1 MNVFFTSLLKRIY
14 LQRKVFIT
22 LFFIFLAITFLSH
35 SLFERKISSGGEDRY
50 LYDVQTRA
58 QEALQKAEDDIK
70 LITTVLYA
78 QHNRDVSFKDMS
90 IETNYPFYIY
100 RKAKLVYWS
109 DYHFVPSLKPHQN
122 GEKKMH
128 PYKELDSKFIVYQG
142 RLFANPENYDIISLI
157 PLYRNY
163 TNETAYLKSSYND
176 KIFVTDPD
184 SIGIAK
190 SPITHHNIYSAKND
204 FLFSVVPPTKVGYQP
219 PLVFTSTYLLAF
231 ITLLLLGIILSAQ
244 IWHFHRVHQYEYAFL
259 VLFVVLVGA
268 RALMLYYSIP
278 FVLLELDLFNSKFYG
293 PSIINPSLA
302 DFALNLFVIAI
313 LLFYLV
319 NYYFRMNSYLAVLTT
334 SLFKKRLLATV
345 LVCLSYVVFKFSF
358 QQLTDMLSAKSLYR
372 YDISLTADFW
382 KKNLKLCSL
391 LIYILVSFI
400 YFSATHIFVNIFIK
414 LFRKDKQLG
423 WVFFILVTLIV
434 GGICIFLKDVS
445 NYTLIVHT
453 LYFSIVYWKN
463 YPRYI
468 YSFHYRTSIYIFL
481 AAFLCAVVTTY
492 ILYNQTI
499 KRDFELKHD
508 FGEKRLSPNDEIGE
522 YMLSSYKEMLVG
534 NLDIIKGFDIKN
546 SFESSY
552 TVASQA
558 MIIFTQ
564 NLEYFS
570 GNKNN
575 KIEISVFDRYGQP
588 LVRSEGSKS
597 YDYLYQRYGLKK
609 YQTDYPNLY
618 FINNPN
624 EEVPV
629 QYMYFIPIEEDE
641 MVIGYIILNLI
652 PASAGSHELP
662 LTEEIQTEIKNF
674 SYALYEDSLFISSG
688 GYGFN
693 YEKGF
698 NPSLFK
704 DNRLYT
710 EGIDID
716 GVKHVG
722 VKKGNRRMVVSGE
735 KITIYSIFPN
745 FSFLL
750 LLLLIAILFVI
761 FIYAFRYG
769 FRNSSM
775 SFVTRI
781 QIYLN
786 GAFLLPLVLVV
797 IITATIVSHKLSKNQ
812 QQSFI
817 NQTESI
823 ASSLKRVS
831 KMSPKDGDLPDTLKN
846 MMIDTRRYISIYNP
860 EGRYRFGNRHSTYEG
875 GIFSRYI
882 NPLAYTDIIEKRMN
896 AVTLRET
903 IGKLE
908 FTTAYVAIRTDKGV
922 LLNILCVP
930 FYDAKSIF
938 DQDVLSIF
946 GSLLSVFIIIF
957 IILLILS
964 YYAAD
969 SLTDPLRLITTKL
982 RKIDLGKKNEALV
995 WHSEDEIGVLI
1006 RAYNTMV
1013 TKLEESTQALADTNK
1028 QSAWQQMAKQVAHE
1042 IKNPLTP
1049 MKLSLQLLQHKLSR
1063 GATIDTEQ
1071 IRGQIESLTSQI
1083 DNLSYIANS
1092 FSDFARL
1099 PIPKQEVFEFI
1110 EVVDKIIGLYAE
1122 NKQIRLIRDISMKL
1136 VYVKGDRQL
1145 TGNIIKNLIVNAL
1158 QSIPPDRIPPM
1169 IMVSVSKG
1177 LESITFSVTDNGI
1190 GVPKENQ
1197 NKIFM
1202 MDFST
1207 KKEGSGVG
1215 LALAKWVV
1223 DNAKGSIWFETREQ
1237 KGSTFFFT
1245 LPLAMD

>member
-14 LQRKVFIT
+14 LQRKVLVT
-22 LFFIFLAITFLSH
+22 LFFMFLAVTFLSH
-35 SLFERKISSGGEDRY
+35 NMFERKITSGGEDRY
-50 LYDVQTRA
+50 LYDVQTKA
-58 QEALQKAEDDIK
+58 QEAIQESEEDIK
-70 LITTVLYA
+70 LITSVLYA
-78 QHNRDVSFKDMS
+78 QHNRDVSFKDLS

-100 RKAKLVYWS
+100 RKNKLVYWS
-109 DYHFVPSLKPHQN
+109 DYHFVPSLKSYQN
-122 GEKKMH
+122 GEKKMYPH
-128 PYKELDSKFIVYQG
+128 EELDSKFIVYRG
-142 RLFANPENYDIISLI
+142 RLFANPDNYDIISLI
-157 PLYRNY
+157 PLYRSY
-163 TNETAYLKSSYND
+163 ANETAYLKSGYND
-176 KIFVTDPD
+176 KIFVTDPH
-184 SIGIAK
+184 SIGITK
-190 SPITHHNIYSAKND
+190 SPITHLNIYSARND
-204 FLFSVVPPTKVGYQP
+204 FLFSVVPPTTVGYQP
-219 PLVFTSTYLLAF
+219 PLVFTSTYVLAF
-231 ITLLLLGIILSAQ
+231 ITMFLLGMILAAQ

-259 VLFVVLVGA
+259 VLFVVLVGG

-278 FVLLELDLFNSKFYG
+278 FALLELDLFNSKFYG
-293 PSIINPSLA
+293 PSVINPSLA

-319 NYYFRMNSYLAVLTT
+319 NYYFRMNSYLAVITT
-334 SLFKKRLLATV
+334 SLFKKRLLAIV
-345 LVCLSYVVFKFSF
+345 LVFLSYLVFKFSF
-358 QQLTDMLSAKSLYR
+358 QQLTDMLSVKSLYR

-400 YFSATHIFVNIFIK
+400 YFSATHILVNIFIK

-423 WVFFILVTLIV
+423 WFFFILVTLIV
-434 GGICIFLKDVS
+434 AGICIFLRDAN

-453 LYFSIVYWKN
+453 LYFSILYWKN

-492 ILYNQTI
+492 VLYNQTI

-534 NLDIIKGFDIKN
+534 NLAIIKGFGIRDE
-546 SFESSY
+546 FSSRY
-552 TVASQA
+552 TVESQA
-558 MIIFTQ
+558 MGIFIE

-570 GNKNN
+570 GDKNKV
-575 KIEISVFDRYGQP
+575 EITSFNRYGKP
-588 LVRSEGSKS
+588 LDPSGGAKS
-597 YDYLYQRYGLKK
+597 YDHLYQRYGLKK
-609 YQTDYPNLY
+609 YQTEYSNLY

-624 EEVPV
+624 EEVPI

-641 MVIGYIILNLI
+641 KVIGYIILNLI
-652 PASAGSHELP
+652 PASTGSHELP

-674 SYALYEDSLFISSG
+674 SYALYEDSLLISSG

-704 DNRLYT
+704 NSQFYT

-722 VKKGNRRMVVSGE
+722 VKKGNRRMVISGE

-750 LLLLIAILFVI
+750 LLLLIAILFVV

-831 KMSPKDGDLPDTLKN
+831 KMVDKQRLSSDTLKN
-846 MMIDTRRYISIYNP
+846 MMIDTRRYISIYDPN
-860 EGRYRFGNRHSTYEG
+860 GYYTFGNRHSTYEG
-875 GIFSRYI
+875 GIFSKYI

-896 AVTLRET
+896 AVTLKET

-908 FTTAYVAIRTDKGV
+908 FTTAYVAIRTDKGK

-964 YYAAD
+964 YYAAN
-969 SLTDPLRLITTKL
+969 SLTDPLRLITKRL
-982 RKIDLGKKNEALV
+982 RKIELGKKNEALI

-1013 TKLEESTQALADTNK
+1013 TKLEESTKALADTNK

-1049 MKLSLQLLQHKLSR
+1049 MKLSLQLLQHKISR

-1099 PIPKQEVFEFI
+1099 PIPKHEVFEFI

-1122 NKQIRLIRDISMKL
+1122 NKQIRLIRDISMKS
-1136 VYVKGDRQL
+1136 VYVKGDMQL

-1245 LPLAMD
+1245 LPLAD